1 MGNLAGGSISDGRWL
16 AAAATLAVI
25 VLYELWHTLAQ
36 RRRPHA
42 LARSAHAGLR
52 EEWFAALSTQVG
64 SELLV
69 VQTLRNSLMSA
80 TMTASTAVLGLM
92 GSLTLAA
99 PSLQASFDP
108 ERLGAAAMTP
118 RLLVELMV
126 LALLFSALLT
136 SVMAVRYYTHAS
148 FIGSMPVQSAARAR
162 WAEAGSAY
170 VRKAGLL
177 YSWSLRNLL
186 LIAPLVAYLLH
197 PYAGPVAAT
206 LVVGVLHVFDRMRA
220 APSEP

>member
-1 MGNLAGGSISDGRWL
+1 MSDGRWI
-16 AAAATLAVI
+16 AAAATLAAV
-25 VLYELWHTLAQ
+25 VFYEIWHTVAQ

-52 EEWFAALSTQVG
+52 EEWFASLSTLPG
-64 SELLV
+64 SEILA

-99 PSLQASFDP
+99 PGLHATLDP
-108 ERLGAAAMTP
+108 QRLGAQMVTP

-126 LALLFSALLT
+126 LALLFSALVS

-148 FIGSMPVQSAARAR
+148 FIGSMPVQSAARVR
-162 WAEAGSAY
+162 WAAAGNAY
-170 VRKAGLL
+170 VRKAGVL
-177 YSWSLRNLL
+177 YSWSLRSLL
-186 LIAPLVAYLLH
+186 LIVPLGAFLLH
-197 PYAGPVAAT
+197 PYAGPVAAV
-206 LVVGVLHVFDRMRA
+206 LVTGVLHGFDRTKA
-220 APSEP
+220 APQEP

>member
-1 MGNLAGGSISDGRWL
+1 MIDGRWVS
-16 AAAATLAVI
+16 AAATLLAI
-25 VLYELWHTLAQ
+25 VLYEVWHTLAQ
-36 RRRPHA
+36 RRRPHT

-52 EEWFAALSTQVG
+52 EEWFASMSTQPG
-64 SELLV
+64 SEILA

-92 GSLTLAA
+92 GSITLAA
-99 PSLQASFDP
+99 PSLHASFDP
-108 ERLGAAAMTP
+108 ERLGGQGVTP

-126 LALLFSALLT
+126 LALLFSALVS

-177 YSWSLRNLL
+177 YSWSLRSLL
-186 LIAPLVAYLLH
+186 LIAPLVAFLLH
-197 PYAGPVAAT
+197 PYAGPVAAA
-206 LVVGVLHVFDRMRA
+206 LVTSVLYAFDRVKT
-220 APSEP
+220 APPEP

>member
-1 MGNLAGGSISDGRWL
+1 MSDGRWI
-16 AAAATLAVI
+16 AAAATLAAI

-52 EEWFAALSTQVG
+52 EEWFASLSAQAG
-64 SELLV
+64 SEILA

-92 GSLTLAA
+92 GSITLAA
-99 PSLQASFDP
+99 PSLHASFDP
-108 ERLGAAAMTP
+108 EQFGAQMVTP

-126 LALLFSALLT
+126 LALLFSALVS

-148 FIGSMPVQSAARAR
+148 FVGSMPVQSAARGR
-162 WAEAGSAY
+162 WAEAGGAY

-177 YSWSLRNLL
+177 YSWSLRSLL
-186 LIAPLVAYLLH
+186 LIVPLVAFLLH
-197 PYAGPVAAT
+197 PYAGPVAAV
-206 LVVGVLHVFDRMRA
+206 LVTGVLHGFDRTRA
-220 APSEP
+220 APLEP

>member
-1 MGNLAGGSISDGRWL
+1 MSDGRWI
-16 AAAATLAVI
+16 AAAATLAAI
-25 VLYELWHTLAQ
+25 VLYELWHTFAQ

-52 EEWFAALSTQVG
+52 EEWFASLSTQSG
-64 SELLV
+64 SEILA

-92 GSLTLAA
+92 GSITLAA
-99 PSLQASFDP
+99 PSLHATFDP
-108 ERLGAAAMTP
+108 DRLAALTVTP
-118 RLLVELMV
+118 RLLVELM
-126 LALLFSALLT
+126 LLTLLFSALVS

-148 FIGSMPVQSAARAR
+148 FIGSMPAQSAARGR

-170 VRKAGLL
+170 VRKAGIL
-177 YSWSLRNLL
+177 YSWSLRSLV

-197 PYAGPVAAT
+197 PYAGPVAAV
-206 LVVGVLHVFDRMRA
+206 LVTGVLYGFDRTRE
-220 APSEP
+220 APQEP